1 LPDGAAIQNVKN
13 LDGAL
18 SLLVIQ
24 HNYRKLCQS
33 IHANSVNHFPT
44 CGTTPTAMIQQLAT
58 PFSSVD
64 AFESDFN
71 LSEFLHEMDELDHL
85 HDVHL
90 ESTNAKRQH
99 PADVDAEPELK
110 KMKPATPVETPIP
123 PKPAPR
129 KRRSTSWLRRKQEL
143 NALRCELEE
152 LETRVTFLRMEIDRR
167 NAIQKTL
174 PAVHEEPGMWKSVA
188 AIARQECESAQNENA
203 RLKNEVELYARA
215 SGMLQ
220 TQLFAAETQRRQLL
234 NSTLVFTDAFR
245 VGMIR
250 SRQLCFDNDGVLDM
264 LETRINARYH
274 EIDLIMNEAR
284 RPAEGGT
291 TEKVQV
297 CRDGGQDAAAAV
309 EFKHVRLLPFGED
322 IMAKSVWEII
332 ELGGVVTKSDTRVAR
347 STSDMVGLVSRHT
360 VPLGKNASVSADVH
374 TVIKRFNANAG
385 LVALIESHSEWSIK
399 YPASGVARSTTE
411 EGGWFMVH
419 ECPLKA
425 RGSTQ
430 RVSQL
435 QSMVKLRPNES
446 KTGGKTNALTSTM
459 VDVVIPSFRDI
470 LSSHHQKV
478 ENFLLDSKC
487 K

>member
-1 LPDGAAIQNVKN
+1 
-13 LDGAL
+13 
-18 SLLVIQ
+18 
-24 HNYRKLCQS
+24 
-33 IHANSVNHFPT
+33 
-44 CGTTPTAMIQQLAT
+44 
-58 PFSSVD
+58 
-64 AFESDFN
+64 
-71 LSEFLHEMDELDHL
+71 
-85 HDVHL
+85 
-90 ESTNAKRQH
+90 
-99 PADVDAEPELK
+99 
-110 KMKPATPVETPIP
+110 
-123 PKPAPR
+123 
-129 KRRSTSWLRRKQEL
+129 
-143 NALRCELEE
+143 
-152 LETRVTFLRMEIDRR
+152 
-167 NAIQKTL
+167 
-174 PAVHEEPGMWKSVA
+174 
-188 AIARQECESAQNENA
+188 
-203 RLKNEVELYARA
+203 
-215 SGMLQ
+215 MLQ

-374 TVIKRFNANAG
+374 TVIKRFNANTG

-459 VDVVIPSFRDI
+459 VDIVIPSFRDI

-487 K
+487 N